1 MTRHSLSDDPLIKS
15 KTKFTLRE
23 LGGAF
28 GDWGTLIPFIIGY
41 ISIVGLNPA
50 GIFICL
56 GLTNIILGIKFNL
69 PLPVQPQKTIG
80 TIALSQRWTPSLTI
94 STGFGTGI
102 IWMVLGLTKQ
112 LNKIVEKVPIII
124 VRGIQLGLGLI
135 LGWNAL
141 ILAYENLILALISIA
156 IILILA
162 KYNIIPSA
170 IVLVVLGIMIM
181 VFTGSLSINTFYF
194 SIPHISIFLP
204 NIMDLLYGM
213 IIAGIGQFF
222 LTLTNVMIATIILAR
237 DLFPEQS
244 EPLNANTLS
253 LNMGIMNVF
262 SPFIGGIPLCHGS
275 GGLAAQYAFGARTGG
290 SMILEGIFE
299 IILGVFFSN
308 ALLQIFVDFPA
319 SIFGSMLLYTAFLL
333 AKVSFKSFNKK
344 SFLLIIITAIICFFV
359 SISVGF
365 LIGVVLFIIFKN
377 KMK

>member
-1 MTRHSLSDDPLIKS
+1 MTRYSPSDDSLIKS
-15 KTKFTLRE
+15 KKKFNLRE

-80 TIALSQRWTPSLTI
+80 TIALSQRWNQSLVI

-102 IWMVLGLTKQ
+102 IWMILGLTKQ
-112 LNKIVEKVPIII
+112 LDKIVKKVPIII

-141 ILAYENLILALISIA
+141 VLVNENLILALISIA

-162 KYNIIPSA
+162 KYDIIPSA
-170 IVLVVLGIMIM
+170 IVLVILGIMIM
-181 VFTGSLSINTFYF
+181 IFTEKLSINSFYF
-194 SIPHISIFLP
+194 SVPQISIHIP
-204 NIMDLLYGM
+204 NLMDLLYGM
-213 IIAGIGQFF
+213 IVAGIGQFF

-237 DLFPEQS
+237 DLFPERS

-253 LNMGIMNVF
+253 FNMGIMNIF
-262 SPFIGGIPLCHGS
+262 SPFLGGIPLCHGS

-290 SMILEGIFE
+290 SMILEGIIE

-308 ALLQIFVDFPA
+308 TLLQIFIEFPA
-319 SIFGSMLLYTAFLL
+319 SIFGSMLLFTAFLL
-333 AKVSFKSFNKK
+333 AKVSFKNINKK
-344 SFLLIIITAIICFFV
+344 RFLLIFTTAIICFFV

-365 LIGVVLFIIFKN
+365 VSGLVIYLIFKN
-377 KMK
+377 KLK

>member
-1 MTRHSLSDDPLIKS
+1 MTQYSLPNDSMIKP
-15 KTKFTLRE
+15 KKKFTLRE

-80 TIALSQRWTPSLTI
+80 TIALSQRWNPSLVI

-102 IWMVLGLTKQ
+102 IWMILGLTKQ
-112 LNKIVEKVPIII
+112 LDKIVKKVPIII
-124 VRGIQLGLGLI
+124 VRGIQLGLGMI

-141 ILAYENLILALISIA
+141 VLVNENLILALISIA

-162 KYNIIPSA
+162 KYDIIPSA
-170 IVLVVLGIMIM
+170 IVLVLLGILIMI
-181 VFTGSLSINTFYF
+181 FTERLSINSFFFSVPQISFY
-194 SIPHISIFLP
+194 IPNL
-204 NIMDLLYGM
+204 MDLLYGM

-237 DLFPEQS
+237 DLFPERS
-244 EPLNANTLS
+244 EQLNANTLS
-253 LNMGIMNVF
+253 FNMGMMNLF
-262 SPFIGGIPLCHGS
+262 SPLLGGIPLCHGS
-275 GGLAAQYAFGARTGG
+275 SGLAAQYAFGARTGG
-290 SMILEGIFE
+290 SMILEGIIE

-308 ALLQIFVDFPA
+308 ILLQIFIEFPA
-319 SIFGSMLLYTAFLL
+319 SIFGSMLLFTAFLL
-333 AKVSFKSFNKK
+333 AKVSFKNINKRR
-344 SFLLIIITAIICFFV
+344 FLLIFTTAIICFFV

-365 LIGVVLFIIFKN
+365 IFGLVVYLIFKN
-377 KMK
+377 KLK

>member
-1 MTRHSLSDDPLIKS
+1 MIKS
-15 KTKFTLRE
+15 EKKFTLRE

-28 GDWGTLIPFIIGY
+28 GDFGTLIPFIIGY

-80 TIALSQRWTPSLTI
+80 TIALSQRWNQSLVI

-112 LNKIVEKVPIII
+112 LDKIVKKVPIII

-141 ILAYENLILALISIA
+141 VLINENLILALISIA

-162 KYNIIPSA
+162 KYDIIPSA
-170 IVLVVLGIMIM
+170 IVLVILGIMIM
-181 VFTGSLSINTFYF
+181 IFTEKLSINSFYF
-194 SIPHISIFLP
+194 SVPQISIHIP
-204 NIMDLLYGM
+204 NLMDLLYGM
-213 IIAGIGQFF
+213 IVAGIGQFF

-237 DLFPEQS
+237 DLFPERS

-253 LNMGIMNVF
+253 FNMGIMNIF
-262 SPFIGGIPLCHGS
+262 SPFLGGIPLCHGS

-290 SMILEGIFE
+290 SMILEGIIE
-299 IILGVFFSN
+299 IILGVFFSHT
-308 ALLQIFVDFPA
+308 LLQIFGEFPA

-333 AKVSFKSFNKK
+333 AKVSFKNINKK
-344 SFLLIIITAIICFFV
+344 RFLLIFTTAIICFFV

-365 LIGVVLFIIFKN
+365 VSGLVIYLIFKN
-377 KMK
+377 KLK

>member
-1 MTRHSLSDDPLIKS
+1 MTRYSLSDDSLIKS
-15 KTKFTLRE
+15 KKKFTLRE

-56 GLTNIILGIKFNL
+56 GLTNIILGIKYNL

-80 TIALSQRWTPSLTI
+80 TIALSQRWNQSLVV

-102 IWMVLGLTKQ
+102 IWMILGLTKQ
-112 LNKIVEKVPIII
+112 LDKIVKKVPIII

-141 ILAYENLILALISIA
+141 ILTSENVILALISVA

-162 KYNIIPSA
+162 KYDIIPSA

-181 VFTGSLSINTFYF
+181 IFTESLNINSFYF
-194 SIPHISIFLP
+194 SIPQISFYIP
-204 NIMDLLYGM
+204 NLMDLLYGM

-237 DLFPEQS
+237 DLFPERS
-244 EPLNANTLS
+244 EPLNANSLS
-253 LNMGIMNVF
+253 FNMGIMNLF
-262 SPFIGGIPLCHGS
+262 SPFLGGIPLCHGS

-290 SMILEGIFE
+290 SMILEGIIE

-308 ALLQIFVDFPA
+308 TLLQIFGEFPA

-333 AKVSFKSFNKK
+333 VKVSFKNINKK
-344 SFLLIIITAIICFFV
+344 RFLLIFTTAIICLFV

-365 LIGVVLFIIFKN
+365 VFGLVIYLIFKN
-377 KMK
+377 KLK